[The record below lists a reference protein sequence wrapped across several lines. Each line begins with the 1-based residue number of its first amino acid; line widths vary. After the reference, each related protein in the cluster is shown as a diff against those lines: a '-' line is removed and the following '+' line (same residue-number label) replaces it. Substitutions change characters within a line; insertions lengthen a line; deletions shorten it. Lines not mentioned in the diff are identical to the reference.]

1 MTHVE
6 LQHITI
12 GYGHRVLLEDVSA
25 AIGGG
30 RLVALLG
37 RNGTGKSTLLRCI
50 NGLEVPESGT
60 VTIDGHGSADAC

>member
-6 LQHITI
+6 LQHIRF
-12 GYGHRVLLEDVSA
+12 GYGHRVRLEDVSA

-37 RNGTGKSTLLRCI
+37 RNGTGKSTLLRAVA
-50 NGLEVPESGT
+50 GLEAPLSGG
-60 VTIDGHGSADAC
+60 IRLC

>member
-37 RNGTGKSTLLRCI
+37 RNGTGIVKNRQIYLSVFVYI
-50 NGLEVPESGT
+50 
-60 VTIDGHGSADAC
+60 

>member
-37 RNGTGKSTLLRCI
+37 RNGTGKSTYR
-50 NGLEVPESGT
+50 
-60 VTIDGHGSADAC
+60 

>member
-37 RNGTGKSTLLRCI
+37 RNGTEKVRCCVRSR
-50 NGLEVPESGT
+50 GSRRRCRAGY
-60 VTIDGHGSADAC
+60 GSADAC

>member
-37 RNGTGKSTLLRCI
+37 RNGTGKSTLLRAVAGSRRRCRA
-50 NGLEVPESGT
+50 GY
-60 VTIDGHGSADAC
+60 GSADAC

>member
-37 RNGTGKSTLLRCI
+37 RNGTGKSTLLRAVA
-50 NGLEVPESGT
+50 GLEAPPPRRCASPT
-60 VTIDGHGSADAC
+60 SPAATW

>member
-37 RNGTGKSTLLRCI
+37 RNGTGKSTLLRAVA
-50 NGLEVPESGT
+50 LAS
-60 VTIDGHGSADAC
+60 HGFFPYIRTDI

>member
-37 RNGTGKSTLLRCI
+37 RNGTGKSTLLRGSRRRCRA
-50 NGLEVPESGT
+50 GY
-60 VTIDGHGSADAC
+60 GSADAC